1 MSDYGADETGEQWDV
16 PGSLPNPTTPRP
28 SITGHVTQPP
38 PTTASAQYSG
48 PNLPVPGTKHRMP
61 STSPEVQSME
71 GLKRLFAG
79 PRAIRRAP
87 SEEVAPEYAT
97 SSVPFRSILDDDKAS
112 VTDLSVDLM
121 DPEIALYTT
130 DDEVETP
137 SESWMFNLTSNY
149 GGGDLT
155 PEYFSLLSSKSSI
168 NDDAAKELS
177 GKAMSRL
184 RIHRSMKNEEL
195 RQQFT
200 RDKMKR
206 RSLSLS
212 HARST
217 KFSSRSVTRQISR
230 ATLAGTAESMMEN
243 APEYGSLPSTSIT
256 QRHWR
261 GGSIPPNVE
270 LNPASLTHM
279 RRLLR
284 QVLHESDLEAVREWE
299 GVLMNLMLKVCDNVQ
314 PDVRAGDDIDIRHYV
329 KIKKVSGGTPHD
341 SEYVHGVACSKNV
354 AHKKMV
360 RPVNNPKILLLTFAL
375 EYERVENQFLSLEP
389 VLSQEREHLKNLVAR
404 ILALK
409 PDVVLVEKTVARLA
423 LEFLLEA
430 NVAVAYNVKPS
441 VIEALARCTRA
452 DVISSID
459 KLALEPQLGS
469 CELFHV
475 KTFMHPD
482 IPGYRKSF
490 LYFEGCPR
498 ELGCTLMLR
507 GANVETLA
515 KLKQIA
521 DLMAFVVYNLK
532 LETFLFRDQY
542 AALPQRSP
550 SALDCT
556 TLDLYCDILTSQ
568 NIESLRDPNLDRV
581 TRAIRLYQHTILS
594 VSPHVRF
601 PPPYLLVRMKEQE
614 RQMTAA
620 MNKKSQMDKSKPE
633 LVKMGDYRAPDGVD
647 VSDPEAGAFAIFETT
662 GLCIPDSFSSLETR
676 AGISYLLESAE
687 SLSPFGHQSIMVL
700 YWNSCAGTTIPC
712 QAPEQHLIEY
722 YRATDMTLGQ
732 YLEELYFNSDFICA
746 SKLCDRKM
754 LVHFRSY
761 AHWQG
766 RVNVVIEQFPCP
778 VQGMEATILM
788 WSACKQCGHTT
799 PYVPMSEETWKYSFG
814 KYLELWY
821 YCAQSDCRGPL
832 CSHNVHIDYIRF
844 FGLKN
849 LAVRFEYDPIDLLE
863 VTVPPMR
870 LRIRT
875 EQSTKLRQGD
885 ADGLRDMITRYFDSI
900 SERIKNFTYEI
911 VAKEKVQACKE
922 AMMELGR
929 RAGLEKKYML
939 QLLQQTMISSAP
951 SDTIALNGVFR
962 ALHEKVTGWDIEF
975 ANFVRTYLQSDTKE
989 IRRMTAAQIRRMFAD
1004 RDGVDRNSSING
1016 GVAQESPVLEI
1027 EMTANPATSEVPLPN
1042 LGSSP
1047 SSARNQLWLRPFER
1061 ISDRDLSDPRPYT
1074 YRRLSLELM
1083 RDSAINK
1090 DLDLTGVELPVEL
1103 PVVGPHPSRASNF
1116 TEFHGRQPISPA
1128 RTTDRLQVPSSTPY
1142 RTGLWSRPSTDDIT
1156 LIRSKLYR
1164 PSIEWLLKEP
1174 SELEEDPMSPLG
1186 AHAAEDLLGEDS
1198 ESIKEGGESVEDPF
1212 YYGKAEMGD
1221 DEDFPMEWNTI
1232 SGVSVEA
1239 LEGDK
1244 STFPPELL
1252 LMGGERTSIMKTIT
1266 NLWTGNAANFLPLEY
1281 PISAT
1286 EHVFPDSLV
1295 VVREDEPSSIIA
1307 FTLNSKH
1314 YKEKLLSMQQGGD
1327 ALLLPPAPED
1337 TLSRY
1342 SIELDDQYGDI
1353 EETLLRGTGTHI
1365 RYQFWDGTTR
1375 MNCKIFFAEQFD
1387 ALRRNCGCDETFV
1400 QSLARCVRWDTGGGK
1415 SGSTFLK
1422 TRDDRYVV
1430 KQLSRPEMDALY
1442 KFAPAYFEYMSQ
1454 AFFHELPTVLAK
1466 IFGFYRI
1473 SFKNP
1478 TTGRSMRMDL
1488 FVMENLFYERK
1499 ISRIFDLKGSMRNRH
1514 VQSTGR
1520 QNEVLLDENLVEF
1533 IYESPLF
1540 IREHSKKLLRAS
1552 VWNDTLFLSKL
1563 NVMDYSLL
1571 VGIDEENNE
1580 LVVGIVD
1587 YIRTFTWDKKL
1598 ESWVKETAFLGGGGK
1613 EPTIVSPRQYKN
1625 RFREA
1630 MERYFLMVPDKFTSP
1645 KSFRPPGRPM

>member
-1 MSDYGADETGEQWDV
+1 MKLMSNYQAQE
-16 PGSLPNPTTPRP
+16 GSSDQLEVPNPFSSLKHATPRP
-28 SITGHVTQPP
+28 SVTGTHHSQQPTLSSTPVHSTTLSLP
-38 PTTASAQYSG
+38 PNSKGRLASA
-48 PNLPVPGTKHRMP
+48 
-61 STSPEVQSME
+61 SPEVQPME
-71 GLKRLFAG
+71 GFKRLFAG
-79 PRAIRRAP
+79 PRAIRRAA
-87 SEEVAPEYAT
+87 SEEVGNDYAA
-97 SSVPFRSILDDDKAS
+97 SPVPFRSILDDDKAS
-112 VTDLSVDLM
+112 VADLTTDLM

-130 DDEVETP
+130 DDEVDTP
-137 SESWMFNLTSNY
+137 HHEGWMFNLTSNY
-149 GGGDLT
+149 EGPDMA
-155 PEYFSLLSSKSSI
+155 PDYFNVCSNPSTM
-168 NDDAAKELS
+168 NDEASDS
-177 GKAMSRL
+177 MGKMSRL
-184 RIHRSMKNEEL
+184 KIHRTMKNEEL

-217 KFSSRSVTRQISR
+217 KFSSRPVTRQISR
-230 ATLAGTAESMMEN
+230 VSLTGSESILEN
-243 APEYGSLPSTSIT
+243 GSEHGSLSSTTVS
-256 QRHWR
+256 QRSYR
-261 GGSIPPNVE
+261 GGSMPLTVE
-270 LNPASLTHM
+270 LNPASLQHM

-284 QVLHESDLEAVREWE
+284 QVLYESDLSPVREWE
-299 GVLMNLMLKVCDNVQ
+299 EVIMNLMLKVCDNVQ

-329 KIKKVSGGTPHD
+329 KIKKIPGGTPRD

-354 AHKKMV
+354 AHKRMV
-360 RPVNNPKILLLTFAL
+360 RAIQNPRILLLTFAL

-404 ILALK
+404 VVALK

-459 KLALEPQLGS
+459 KLALEPRLGS
-469 CELFHV
+469 CEQFQV
-475 KTFMHPD
+475 KTFMHSD

-498 ELGCTLMLR
+498 QLGCTLMLR
-507 GANVETLA
+507 GANMETLA

-532 LETFLFRDQY
+532 LETNLFRNQY
-542 AALPQRSP
+542 TAFHNSSP
-550 SALDCT
+550 SAPDCS
-556 TLDLYCDILTSQ
+556 TLDLYCDILTGPEADS
-568 NIESLRDPNLDRV
+568 IRDPNVDRV
-581 TRAIRLYQHTILS
+581 THAIRLYQQTILS

-601 PPPYLLVRMKEQE
+601 PPPYLLMRMKEQE
-614 RQMTAA
+614 HQMAA
-620 MNKKSQMDKSKPE
+620 AHRKQQGDKTKGE
-633 LVKMGDYRAPDGVD
+633 LVKMGDYRAVAEGADMT
-647 VSDPEAGAFAIFETT
+647 DPESIMFAMFETN
-662 GLCIPDSFSSLETR
+662 GLPDNLLASLETR
-676 AGISYLLESAE
+676 AGITHLLESAE
-687 SLSPFGHQSIMVL
+687 SLSPFGHQSITVL
-700 YWNSCAGTTIPC
+700 YSNSCAATTIPC

-754 LVHFRSY
+754 LVHLRCY

-766 RVNVVIEQFPCP
+766 RVNVVIEEFPCP
-778 VQGMEATILM
+778 VPGMESTILM
-788 WSACKQCGHTT
+788 WSKCKVCGQTT
-799 PYVPMSEETWKYSFG
+799 PHVPMSEDTWKYSFG

-821 YCAQSDCRGPL
+821 YCARSDCKGSL
-832 CSHNVHIDYIRF
+832 CPHGLHQAYARY

-863 VTVPPMR
+863 VSVPPMK
-870 LRIRT
+870 LRIKP
-875 EQSTKLRQGD
+875 EQSTKLRGTD
-885 ADGLRDMITRYFDSI
+885 ADALRDMITRYFDSI
-900 SERIKNFTYEI
+900 SERIKNFTYDI
-911 VAKEKVQACKE
+911 VPKEKVQACTE
-922 AMMELGR
+922 AMTELGR

-939 QLLQQTMISSAP
+939 QLLQQTMISSAM
-951 SDTIALNGVFR
+951 SDTIALNAVFR
-962 ALHEKVTGWDIEF
+962 ALHEKVTTWDIEF
-975 ANFVRTYLQSDTKE
+975 ANFVRTYLQSDSKE
-989 IRRMTAAQIRRMFAD
+989 IRRLTAAQIRRMFAD
-1004 RDGVDRNSSING
+1004 RDVGDRASSINT
-1016 GVAQESPVLEI
+1016 VVQESPVLDF
-1027 EMTANPATSEVPLPN
+1027 EMTANPTMFDASLPL

-1047 SSARNQLWLRPFER
+1047 SANRNQLWFRSLSRPGER
-1061 ISDRDLSDPRPYT
+1061 DRDMSLPGTYT
-1074 YRRLSLELM
+1074 QRRLSLEMM
-1083 RDSAINK
+1083 RNGSEK
-1090 DLDLTGVELPVEL
+1090 KGPGVGVEL
-1103 PVVGPHPSRASNF
+1103 PVVGSRRPFRDNF
-1116 TEFHGRQPISPA
+1116 TEFHGRQPHSPS
-1128 RTTDRLQVPSSTPY
+1128 RQSNGRSTPVAGSP
-1142 RTGLWSRPSTDDIT
+1142 RMGLFPRPSIDDIT
-1156 LIRSKLYR
+1156 LYRSRLYR
-1164 PSIEWLLKEP
+1164 PSIEWLLKEDENAKP
-1174 SELEEDPMSPLG
+1174 FEIEDDPWSPPG
-1186 AHAAEDLLGEDS
+1186 AHPAENLLGEDS
-1198 ESIKEGGESVEDPF
+1198 ESIREGGDQQDDPF
-1212 YYGKAEMGD
+1212 WYGKADMGD

-1244 STFPPELL
+1244 SAFPPGLL

-1266 NLWTGNAANFLPLEY
+1266 NLWTGNAANFLPLTY

-1307 FTLNSKH
+1307 FTLNSRH
-1314 YKEKLLSMQQGGD
+1314 YKEKLLSMQQGGGD
-1327 ALLLPPAPED
+1327 GLLMPPAPDD
-1337 TLSRY
+1337 TQSRY

-1365 RYQFWDGTTR
+1365 RYH
-1375 MNCKIFFAEQFD
+1375 
-1387 ALRRNCGCDETFV
+1387 
-1400 QSLARCVRWDTGGGK
+1400 
-1415 SGSTFLK
+1415 
-1422 TRDDRYVV
+1422 DRYVV
-1430 KQLSRPEMDALY
+1430 KQLSRLEMDSLY

-1466 IFGFYRI
+1466 IFGIYRI

-1478 TTGRSMRMDL
+1478 STGRSMRMDL

-1571 VGIDEENNE
+1571 VGIDDERNE

-1645 KSFRPPGRPM
+1645 KSFIPPGQPM